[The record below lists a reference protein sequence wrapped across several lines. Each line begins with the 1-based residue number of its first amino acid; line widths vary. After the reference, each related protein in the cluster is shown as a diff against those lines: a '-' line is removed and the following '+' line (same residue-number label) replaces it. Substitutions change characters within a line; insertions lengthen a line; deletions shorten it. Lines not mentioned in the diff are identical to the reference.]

1 MIAKESKL
9 THEWNAPLHTGPID
23 DAIVVYPE
31 IVVGNPCGAGKVVRW
46 ALNEPGLL
54 GGETSYADEEMV
66 FVYDPQKLDIVSRAV
81 GRPLGPRR
89 VLWLGLVDPTH
100 IYPSIALERTMDC
113 SFTNKGRNLH
123 NRFPFR
129 DDEGIVPIED
139 ITPTLASLGDVLRR
153 TRILYSYDHYSNIL
167 REAVICGCTVRVIGE
182 DGNWH
187 DPQICDCRLN
197 ILWHEGFRQNYA
209 HQFND
214 RKFVKSFI
222 REIRTKWPIP
232 APVPNSS
239 IHRYQLRTEN
249 DISFDNEEAPPLQVE
264 EEPVSGCDGAGD
276 GLPVIES
283 GPRLSE
289 VRAGRGLGRAAAAA
303 QTASTI
309 HLVADEA
316 VLMPVVADGNEL
328 RFVVPVDTAEL
339 RLSSPSFA
347 AGGADVR
354 RLGVLVSSL
363 AVSDGSGW
371 RVVSLDDPG
380 LFAGFHEIEHNETG
394 MWRWTDGEAH
404 LSPSLWSGLSG
415 VVLLRLVGMF
425 SRALPGKAMDAADR
439 IAL

>member
-1 MIAKESKL
+1 M
-9 THEWNAPLHTGPID
+9 
-23 DAIVVYPE
+23 
-31 IVVGNPCGAGKVVRW
+31 
-46 ALNEPGLL
+46 
-54 GGETSYADEEMV
+54 
-66 FVYDPQKLDIVSRAV
+66 
-81 GRPLGPRR
+81 
-89 VLWLGLVDPTH
+89 
-100 IYPSIALERTMDC
+100 
-113 SFTNKGRNLH
+113 
-123 NRFPFR
+123 
-129 DDEGIVPIED
+129 
-139 ITPTLASLGDVLRR
+139 
-153 TRILYSYDHYSNIL
+153 
-167 REAVICGCTVRVIGE
+167 
-182 DGNWH
+182 
-187 DPQICDCRLN
+187 
-197 ILWHEGFRQNYA
+197 
-209 HQFND
+209 
-214 RKFVKSFI
+214 
-222 REIRTKWPIP
+222 
-232 APVPNSS
+232 PNSS